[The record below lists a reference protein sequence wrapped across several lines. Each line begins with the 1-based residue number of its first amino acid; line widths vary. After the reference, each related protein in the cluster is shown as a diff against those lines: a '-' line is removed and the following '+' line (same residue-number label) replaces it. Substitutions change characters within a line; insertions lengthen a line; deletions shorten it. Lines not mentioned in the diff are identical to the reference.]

1 MGQLAEGEERPAAGE
16 GGCGGRRVQGRRRQG
31 GAASRV
37 RKQALSVNGS
47 ASPLPGYESGDYW
60 K

>member
-1 MGQLAEGEERPAAGE
+1 MGQLAEGEERPTGW

-37 RKQALSVNGS
+37 RKQELSMNGS
-47 ASPLPGYESGDYW
+47 ASPLPGYESCDYW